1 MRARTNISL
10 KPRYTA
16 TLGDFKGVD
25 LNTSPL
31 RVATSRASFMKNFI
45 CDNGVNHKRPGWEE
59 QFCVTDENDKP
70 LAVHGIFPFDENGT
84 EILLVHAGEG
94 IYRAEKGKQ
103 KWAYDRLDNG
113 SIRITEERSQ
123 CFYRGGRAFIIGC
136 GNYLVYGEFD
146 GEYALKEVAEIA
158 YVPTTTIGIGGSDEV
173 QETLDAVNLLTR
185 KRKNTAVGKTITWDG
200 DKTLTNNGYGT
211 WKLDGISKEGT
222 VKVEIE
228 GICSYLTVTGD
239 YYSQVSVQYELSLIE
254 NNGNLVI
261 ETLTAHSANDPSYK
275 HFFVYGGSYVYD
287 QSTTRYGKGDVAG
300 CVNRYEEY
308 TAIHLY
314 FGAQP
319 LIDNQPNITIT
330 FDAATDEAYDARRVQ
345 DCGFGVL
352 FGANG
357 ADDRLFLAG
366 NDRYPNADI
375 WSEWDDFTYFPD
387 GNTME
392 VGGGSS
398 AITAYARLSDTT
410 LAVMKEE
417 KAGEPTIFY
426 RTGRERTEE
435 DGITLTQWFP
445 VSAGISGDGAVNHHA
460 GATLSGDVLTLT
472 REGVH
477 ALVLSANVAS
487 GERYTRE
494 RSRPIYR
501 ELARAELATAAG
513 IVYRNRYY
521 LALPGTGKCYVADAH
536 YKATFEGSTDY
547 NYEWWVW
554 ENVPAACF
562 AEYKDQLIFGTPE
575 GRVCAFTEGVF
586 LDKTHIDLGSGD
598 FLDEE
603 NGAVIYGARA
613 KPLLGD
619 RVVIYGNVYIRLVQR
634 AKQGE
639 DPSQIRVEESEINRL
654 YVGQTV
660 LVEGYGEFE
669 VKDVDADAC
678 AIRLVNGSGGS
689 PAFTNLGFAIYE
701 KVDGRTWTVCEVN
714 ENEKDRT
721 FLAADEKGT
730 VFFAAPGEAAEWTG
744 RYIHEEPVCAEWIT
758 PIMDLGTNAQSKSL
772 VQMTVATEPG
782 INGSVTFGYE
792 TRRILRQVQAERA
805 FAVSAEHSAVEIG
818 GDRGFSFDDLDFN
831 SFSFDTAFAHSYTK
845 RVCLRNFNFIQF
857 KFGSDTDE
865 DCAVSGVTLVYKIN
879 QNNRGVR

>member
-31 RVATSRASFMKNFI
+31 RVATSRASSMKNFI
-45 CDNGVNHKRPGWEE
+45 CDNGINHKRPGWEE
-59 QFCVTDENDKP
+59 QFR
-70 LAVHGIFPFDENGT
+70 LAGKIYGIFPFDEGGT
-84 EILLVHAGEG
+84 EVLLVHAGTG
-94 IYRAEKGKQ
+94 IYRAAQTDGKWDA
-103 KWAYDRLDNG
+103 KPLDDGTLN
-113 SIRITEERSQ
+113 IQEQRSQ

-136 GNYLVYGEFD
+136 GNYLVYGEFN
-146 GEYALKEVAEIA
+146 GSYALKEVAEIA
-158 YVPTTTIGIGGSDEV
+158 YVPTTTIGIGGSAEV
-173 QETLDAVNLLTR
+173 QESLDAVNLLTR

-228 GICSYLTVTGD
+228 GLCSYFTDYGD

-287 QSTTRYGKGDVAG
+287 QSTTRYGEGDVAG
-300 CVNRYEEY
+300 RVNRYEEY

-330 FDAATDEAYDARRVQ
+330 FDAATDEAYDERRIQ
-345 DCGFGVL
+345 DCRFGVL

-366 NDRYPNADI
+366 NSKYKNMDF
-375 WSEWDDFTYFPD
+375 WSEWNDFTYFPD
-387 GNTME
+387 GNCME
-392 VGGGSS
+392 VGGSSS

-445 VSAGISGDGAVNHHA
+445 VSAGISGDGTVNHHA

-521 LALPGTGKCYVADAH
+521 LALPYVGKCYVADAH

-562 AEYKDQLIFGTPE
+562 AEYKDQLIFGTTE

-586 LDKTHIDLGSGD
+586 TDRTYTEVGGGNLLLRED
-598 FLDEE
+598 
-603 NGAVIYGARA
+603 GAITYSIATPPDGY
-613 KPLLGD
+613 D
-619 RVVIYGNVYIRLVQR
+619 RVMLKGNVYARLTTTAIVD
-634 AKQGE
+634 ADGLC
-639 DPSQIRVEESEINRL
+639 RVGAAEIL
-654 YVGQTV
+654 GFYDGQTV
-660 LVEGYGEFE
+660 RIAPDGVSCLVSEVDYEEGTLCLTVEGIPF
-669 VKDVDADAC
+669 A
-678 AIRLVNGSGGS
+678 GSG
-689 PAFTNLGFAIYE
+689 AAVILLE
-701 KVDGRTWTVCEVN
+701 HLDGEELYVAEVN
-714 ENEKDRT
+714 TKEQWFTVARDRELQQLLHLCT
-721 FLAADEKGT
+721 DDK
-730 VFFAAPGEAAEWTG
+730 PSDWTG
-744 RYIHEEPVCAEWIT
+744 RFIHVTPVTAEWVT

-772 VQMTVATEPG
+772 VQLTVATEPG

-818 GDRGFSFDDLDFN
+818 GDRGFSFDDLDFD